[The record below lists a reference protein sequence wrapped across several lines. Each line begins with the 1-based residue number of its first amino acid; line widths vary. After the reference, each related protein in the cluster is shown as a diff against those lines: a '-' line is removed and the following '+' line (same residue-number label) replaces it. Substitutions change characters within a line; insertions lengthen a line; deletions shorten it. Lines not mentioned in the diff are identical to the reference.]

1 MEGYEEVRE
10 WRVMKR
16 RGNGGLRRGE
26 GMEGYEEE
34 RMEGYE
40 VEREWRVMKWR
51 GNGGL

>member
-1 MEGYEEVRE
+1 
-10 WRVMKR
+10 
-16 RGNGGLRRGE
+16 
-26 GMEGYEEE
+26 MEGYEEE